1 MSLPDHASVAAPA
14 PILSWGDGDVARL
27 MRSRDW
33 STSPLGWPE
42 TWPQTLRNAVSL
54 ILHSKFPMYVAW
66 GPKLAYLYNDA
77 YAGIIGAKHP
87 AALGRPLSEV
97 WPEMWDQISPAV
109 ARNFAGKATFH
120 ENFPTTVSRNGYS
133 EQAYFTFSFSPLWD
147 DDGAVAG
154 MLCVISETSKQVL
167 NDQRLGF
174 LIELGDRLRELSDPV
189 EIALCAAEMMGRN
202 VQAARAGYGEVDE
215 AEEIVSVPADW
226 TDGRVG
232 SLAGEARML
241 DAFGPAVIA
250 ELHAGRTLIV
260 DDCLTDPRAGE
271 TYASTWNSIGTRS
284 LIVVPLIKEDRL
296 RAIFY
301 LHEPQ
306 PRRWS
311 EAEAILARDVAERT
325 WDAVQRSRA
334 EIALRASAAR
344 LRLAVDAGR
353 MAVWEHVTAT
363 DSVTASPELNR
374 VLGYAVGITLD
385 MGELRKRYYPGDR
398 ERLTTAAL
406 EALKRGEHFFE
417 TEYRFYRP
425 DGVLRWFLMRAEM
438 LLDAAGMPIRTVGV
452 ILDITDRK
460 EAEEALREREA
471 ELRAALEAGSL
482 AIFDF
487 DHIKGRMNPSA
498 RLSEL
503 YGYPP
508 DHVLSIADIRAR
520 YHPDDVEKIWS
531 KRQYDGEDTSIR
543 HFDWTLR
550 LLLPGGVIRWVNGL
564 GEYIRDEAGRI
575 LRSRGVIMDI
585 TERKRWEEHQQLLIN
600 ELNHRVKNTLA
611 TVQSIAAQTLRNADS
626 MEEARLAL
634 EARLFALSRAHDVL
648 TRENWEGAGLIEI
661 VLQALAPYRHERE
674 NRLHVQGPDIRLS
687 PRMAMAIAMA
697 LQELA
702 TNAVKY
708 GALSNAVGGVRIAW
722 DLKEVDGI
730 SRLYMEWTESGGP
743 AVSPPKRRGF
753 GTRLIERSL
762 AQDLNG
768 FVKLEFSESG
778 LICTVDAPLTS
789 DEFPDALPRQ

>member
-1 MSLPDHASVAAPA
+1 MSLQEHASVAAPA
-14 PILSWGDGDVARL
+14 PIFSWGDGDVARL

-33 STSPLGWPE
+33 SASPLGWPE
-42 TWPQTLRNAVSL
+42 TWPQSLRNAVSL

-66 GPKLAYLYNDA
+66 GPKLTYLYNDA
-77 YAGIIGAKHP
+77 YAGIIGTKHP
-87 AALGRPLSEV
+87 EALGQPLPEI
-97 WPEMWDQISPAV
+97 WPEIWDQIGPAV
-109 ARNFAGKATFH
+109 ARNFAGQATFR
-120 ENFPTTVSRNGYS
+120 ENLPTTVSRNGYA

-147 DDGAVAG
+147 EDGAVAG
-154 MLCVISETSKQVL
+154 MLCVVSETSNQVL
-167 NDQRLGF
+167 NDQRLGL

-189 EIALCAAEMMGRN
+189 EVGLYAAEMMGRH

-215 AEEIVSVPADW
+215 DEEIVSVPRDW

-250 ELHAGRTLIV
+250 ELRAGRTLIV

-271 TYASTWNSIGTRS
+271 AYASTWNSIGTRS
-284 LIVVPLIKEDRL
+284 LIVVPLIKGDRL

-311 EAEAILARDVAERT
+311 DAEAILARDVAERT

-334 EIALRASAAR
+334 EMALRTSATR

-374 VLGYAVGITLD
+374 VLGYPGGAELD
-385 MGELRKRYYPGDR
+385 MQELRKHYYPGDR
-398 ERLTTAAL
+398 DRLTEAAL
-406 EALKRGEHFFE
+406 EALKRGERFFE
-417 TEYRFYRP
+417 VEYRFYRP

-438 LLDAAGMPIRTVGV
+438 LLDSAGMPTRTVGV

-460 EAEEALREREA
+460 EAEEALKEREA
-471 ELRAALEAGSL
+471 ELRAALEAGAL

-487 DHIKGRMNPSA
+487 DHLKGRMNPSA

-520 YHPDDVEKIWS
+520 YHPEDVEKIWS
-531 KRQYDGEDTSIR
+531 KRQYDGEDASIR

-550 LLLPGGVIRWVNGL
+550 LLLPGGTVRWVNGL
-564 GEYIRDEAGRI
+564 GEYIRDDTGRI
-575 LRSRGVIMDI
+575 CRSRGVIMDI

-611 TVQSIAAQTLRNADS
+611 TVQSIAAQTLRNADT
-626 MEEARLAL
+626 MESARSGL

-661 VLQALAPYRHERE
+661 VLKALAPYRQERE
-674 NRLHVQGPDIRLS
+674 NRLHVQGPDTRLS

-708 GALSNAVGGVRIAW
+708 GALSNAEGEVRISW
-722 DLKEVDGI
+722 TLEDVEGI
-730 SRLYMEWTESGGP
+730 SRLYLEWAESGGP
-743 AVSPPKRRGF
+743 AVTPPKRRGF

-768 FVKLEFSESG
+768 LVRLEFSKSG

-789 DEFPDALPRQ
+789 DEFQDDPPRQ